1 MTGWM
6 RFLKSF
12 GIAAILGF
20 VSFVLSAHELS
31 GILSTAVFVG
41 IFYYDYFV
49 RRESGRKF

>member
-1 MTGWM
+1 MTLLH

-20 VSFVLSAHELS
+20 ASFILSAHDLS

-41 IFYYDYFV
+41 IFYYDFFI
-49 RRESGRKF
+49 RRESGRKL